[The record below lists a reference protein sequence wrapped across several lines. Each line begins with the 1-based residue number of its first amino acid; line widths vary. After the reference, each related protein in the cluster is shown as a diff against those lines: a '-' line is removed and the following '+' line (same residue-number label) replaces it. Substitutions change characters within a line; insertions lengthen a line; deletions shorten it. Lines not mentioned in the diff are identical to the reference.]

1 MNIYELSTPL
11 TDEKIEHLRAGDK
24 TILSGVIYTA
34 RDAAHQKIINLL
46 NEGKN
51 LPFNLQDQVIY
62 YVGPSPAKP
71 GRTIG
76 SAGPTTSSR
85 MDPYTPALLAEG
97 LKGMIGK
104 GARSED
110 VCQAIQKYKAVYF
123 AAIGGAAA
131 LMSKCIT
138 KVEVIAYPELGPE
151 AIYKLEVTNLPLIVI
166 NDIKG
171 NDLYQQGRLPYQKI

>member
-1 MNIYELSTPL
+1 MDKYNLNTPL
-11 TDEKIEHLRAGDK
+11 TNEMICNLKAGDK
-24 TILSGVIYTA
+24 ISLSGVIYTA
-34 RDAAHQKIINLL
+34 RDAAHKKMVELL
-46 NEGKN
+46 RANKP
-51 LPFNLQDQVIY
+51 LPFNLQGQVVY

-71 GRTIG
+71 GRVIG

-85 MDPYTPALLAEG
+85 MDPYTPYLLAKG

-104 GARSED
+104 GARSDE
-110 VCQAIQKYKAVYF
+110 VQQALQKFKAVYF

-151 AIYKLEVTNLPLIVI
+151 AIHKLEVINLPLIVV
-166 NDIKG
+166 NDTKG
-171 NDLYQQGRLPYQKI
+171 NDLYKIGQKQYGES

>member
-85 MDPYTPALLAEG
+85 MDPIHLL
-97 LKGMIGK
+97 
-104 GARSED
+104 
-110 VCQAIQKYKAVYF
+110 F
-123 AAIGGAAA
+123 
-131 LMSKCIT
+131 
-138 KVEVIAYPELGPE
+138 
-151 AIYKLEVTNLPLIVI
+151 
-166 NDIKG
+166 
-171 NDLYQQGRLPYQKI
+171 